1 MGHFLYVCAVLD
13 RKEHLITENIEN
25 CMEKKITV
33 NTTGDILASL
43 RHICARVYE
52 DVFMH
57 FNIQMS
63 KNNIKECIGS

>member
-1 MGHFLYVCAVLD
+1 
-13 RKEHLITENIEN
+13 
-25 CMEKKITV
+25 MEKKITV

-43 RHICARVYE
+43 RHICACVYE